1 MNYRFSFI
9 AMEKPK
15 KLTEKEAE
23 VMQNLWSKGPQTIR
37 ELLATYDDP
46 KPHFNTVSTIVR
58 ILIDKGY
65 VAHVGERNGA
75 YTYGAT
81 VESSD
86 FCGRS
91 LAQLVKNYFNN
102 SYRSVVSALVEDE
115 KISVDELREIIDMV
129 ERNNKK

>member
-1 MNYRFSFI
+1 MKN
-9 AMEKPK
+9 EKPH

-23 VMQNLWSKGPQTIR
+23 VMRQLWSKGPQTIR
-37 ELLATYDDP
+37 ELLAAYPDP

-58 ILIDKGY
+58 ILVDKGY
-65 VAHVGERNGA
+65 VAHTGERNNA

-81 VESSD
+81 VDSD
-86 FCGRS
+86 AFGGRS

-115 KISVDELREIIDMV
+115 KISVEELREIIDMV